1 MSGNW
6 VYHDGPVNPKP
17 RFVVE
22 YHRHAPENATIDAL
36 LARIPSRKRN
46 AVMLEILRI
55 AADTIAR
62 DPSLERRLGLAPG
75 GPPVLSPPP
84 AAPPAAAPAVPAP
97 ALAAPPAAR
106 AEPSLPPTVAT
117 SATVH
122 NAAPVPTAAPTEVSV
137 QAAEPPPTN
146 SELSPA
152 ALALLRHGEDD

>member
-62 DPSLERRLGLAPG
+62 EPSLERRLGLAPS
-75 GPPVLSPPP
+75 GPPAHFPPHAAHP
-84 AAPPAAAPAVPAP
+84 AAPPAALAPAS
-97 ALAAPPAAR
+97 AAPAAR
-106 AEPSLPPTVAT
+106 AEPSLPPTVEA

-122 NAAPVPTAAPTEVSV
+122 TATPAPPAASTAEPP
-137 QAAEPPPTN
+137 QAAEPPPAN

>member
-75 GPPVLSPPP
+75 GPPVHPPPP
-84 AAPPAAAPAVPAP
+84 AAPTAVPAP
-97 ALAAPPAAR
+97 ASAAPPAAR

-117 SATVH
+117 SPTVH
-122 NAAPVPTAAPTEVSV
+122 TAMPVPPATSTEEPPL
-137 QAAEPPPTN
+137 AAEPPPAS

-152 ALALLRHGEDD
+152 AQALLLHGEDD

>member
-62 DPSLERRLGLAPG
+62 EPSLERRLGLAPS
-75 GPPVLSPPP
+75 GPPAHFPPHAAHP
-84 AAPPAAAPAVPAP
+84 AAPPGGAGASVCGSGRSRRAV
-97 ALAAPPAAR
+97 
-106 AEPSLPPTVAT
+106 VAT
-117 SATVH
+117 HCRSVGHRPHCHARSSSSVDGGAASSSRATTGELRAFPSRTGV
-122 NAAPVPTAAPTEVSV
+122 APT
-137 QAAEPPPTN
+137 
-146 SELSPA
+146 
-152 ALALLRHGEDD
+152 R